1 MSTTVNDKPQL
12 QFRYWVMMAGFW
24 ALVALATA
32 LQDWLTQRGE
42 LAVAVRFA
50 ASAWLPWAVLTPLIA
65 WLSISFP
72 LLRSKWQR
80 ALLVHLAGCTVVF
93 ALLGLLSYWAGPPP
107 FVQTPRAELE
117 HLRPPTD
124 KPLPPLFNASVT
136 EMTIRRTIF
145 QFPIYWAIVGVAQS
159 FAFYE
164 RARERERHA
173 AVLESR
179 LTKARL
185 HGLQMQLNPHFLFNT
200 LNSIA
205 SLIHENP
212 RVADEMVASLSEF
225 LRMTLKTADRAE
237 VALRDELAYLDHY
250 LAIEQIRFGDRLKV
264 EKQID
269 PATLDL
275 LVPVLILQP
284 LVENAIKH
292 GIEKQIAPGVVRIT
306 VVCSGDSLCLQVAD
320 NGRGLQ
326 QNANGDFKEG
336 VGLANTRARLNELA
350 GSAAALDVRAS
361 SGGGVVAEI
370 RLPCRSQSDSP
381 PNE

>member
-1 MSTTVNDKPQL
+1 MSATDNDKPQL
-12 QFRYWVMMAGFW
+12 KFRHWAMMAGFW
-24 ALVALATA
+24 GLVALATA

-42 LAVAVRFA
+42 LNVAVRFA
-50 ASAWLPWAVLTPLIA
+50 ASAWLPWALLTPLIA
-65 WLSISFP
+65 WISITFP
-72 LLRSKWQR
+72 LERDKWRR
-80 ALLVHLAGCTVVF
+80 ALLVQLASCTAVF
-93 ALLGLLSYWAGPPP
+93 VLLGLLSYWAGPPP
-107 FVQTPRAELE
+107 FLQPPPAELE
-117 HLRPPTD
+117 RLRLSAD
-124 KPLPPLFNASVT
+124 KPLPRLINPSVS
-136 EMTIRRTIF
+136 EMIIRRTIF

-225 LRMTLKTADRAE
+225 LRVTLKTSDRAE

-250 LAIEQIRFGDRLKV
+250 LTIEQIRFGDRLKV

-292 GIEKQIAPGVVRIT
+292 GIEKQIAPGAVRIT
-306 VVCSGDSLCLQVAD
+306 AARSGDCLHLQVAD

-326 QNANGDFKEG
+326 HSPRGDFNEG
-336 VGLANTRARLNELA
+336 VGLTNTRARLNELA
-350 GSAAALDVRAS
+350 GSAAALEVRNS
-361 SGGGVVAEI
+361 PGGGVVAEI
-370 RLPCRSQSDSP
+370 RLPCRAQP
-381 PNE
+381 T